1 MRPRTRPLDP
11 AVTRVVGIALLGA
24 ALLGLVLSI
33 IGLVLIFAVGAR
45 AEAAVLRE
53 LDVLDEALTTT
64 SEGLVVAG
72 AALTDTAQTI
82 NSLSRTFVSVSVTI
96 SETETIISTM
106 ADLTS
111 EDLPQTINTTRQAL
125 DSAQATAQ
133 IVDGVLGSLSFFG
146 LGYNPEVPL
155 NEALGE
161 VSNSLAPLPPALNEI
176 SRGLSTANR
185 NLATVAED
193 LYTVT
198 LGLDAIAVSVAE
210 MTTVITRYELVI
222 GSLQGEVALVRAS
235 VPGWFFAGRLGMS
248 LLILWFAVAQLALFT
263 RGWELLGHE

>member
-11 AVTRVVGIALLGA
+11 AVTRAVGVALIGA

-33 IGLVLIFAVGAR
+33 IGLVLVFAVGAR

-64 SEGLVVAG
+64 SEGLFVAG

-82 NSLSRTFVSVSVTI
+82 SSLSKTFVSVSMTI
-96 SETETIISTM
+96 TETQPIISTM

-125 DSAQATAQ
+125 DSAQETAQ
-133 IVDGVLGSLSFFG
+133 VIDGVLGSLSFFG

-161 VSNSLAPLPPALNEI
+161 VSNSLIPIPAALGEI
-176 SRGLSTANR
+176 SRGLTTANR
-185 NLATVAED
+185 NLATVAAD
-193 LYTVT
+193 LGTVT

-210 MTTVITRYELVI
+210 MTAVITRYELVVD
-222 GSLQGEVALVRAS
+222 SLQNEVALVRAAA
-235 VPGWFFAGRLGMS
+235 PGWFFAGRLGLS

-263 RGWELLGHE
+263 RGWELLGSE